1 MPPIEIQ
8 PFSPEWLAALREFNG
23 RLESTGMQLPED
35 PEAEMLPGSR
45 LYLAVEGRDVRG
57 GYILRPQTFS
67 FSGELR
73 RVVHL
78 RLPLS
83 EGAVNRSYARVGP
96 LLIRSAEKAEP
107 LLYALGMGG
116 FDRPLPRMLQAMG
129 WSVTS
134 VPFYFH
140 VVHAARFLRAI
151 RAVRKTR
158 LRAFLMDVA
167 AWTGVGWLLI
177 RNRQKRRAQP
187 APKGIHANES
197 EDFGPWAD
205 EIWTTAQPECA
216 MAAVRDAG
224 ALQQLYPA
232 RAQRFFR
239 LRVNSCGW
247 ALLLDTPM
255 HGDQYFGDL
264 RVGTIVDCM
273 GLLDTDAPE
282 RVIHAARRYL
292 EKRGVDLI
300 VTNQCHAAWRDA
312 LRAAGFLQGPSN
324 FLFAAS
330 KALTA
335 LGVPAEEMHINR
347 GDGDGPV
354 HL

>member
-1 MPPIEIQ
+1 MSIEIR
-8 PFSPEWLAALREFNG
+8 PFSPEWLAALREFNA
-23 RLESTGMQLPED
+23 RLEAIGMQLPED

-45 LYLAVEGRDVRG
+45 LYLAVEGREVRG

-73 RVVHL
+73 RVAHL

-83 EGAVNRSYARVGP
+83 EGVVNRSYARVGP

-116 FDRPLPRMLQAMG
+116 LDRPLPRMLQAMG
-129 WSVTS
+129 WSIIP

-151 RAVRKTR
+151 RVIRKTR

-167 AWTGVGWLLI
+167 AWTGAGWLLI

-187 APKGIHANES
+187 APKGIHAEEA

-205 EIWTTAQPECA
+205 EVWTTAQPDYS
-216 MAAVRDAG
+216 MTAVRDAG

-232 RAQRFFR
+232 GEPRFLR

-247 ALLLDTPM
+247 ALQLDTPM
-255 HGDQYFGDL
+255 QGDPYFGDL

-273 GLLDTDAPE
+273 AELESDGPE
-282 RVIHAARRYL
+282 RVIHASRRHF

-300 VTNQCHAAWRDA
+300 VTNQSHAAWRDA

-324 FLFAAS
+324 FLFGAS
-330 KALTA
+330 KALAA
-335 LGVPAEEMHINR
+335 LGAPAEEMHINR

>member
-1 MPPIEIQ
+1 MPPIEIR
-8 PFSPEWLAALREFNG
+8 PFSPEWLAPLREFNG
-23 RLESTGMQLPED
+23 RLEAIGLQLPEH
-35 PEAEMLPGSR
+35 PESEMLPGSR
-45 LYLAVEGRDVRG
+45 MYLAIEGHDVRG
-57 GYILRPQTFS
+57 GYILRPQNFS

-73 RVVHL
+73 RVAHL

-83 EGAVNRSYARVGP
+83 EGAINRSYARVGP
-96 LLIRSAEKAEP
+96 LLIRSAEKTEP

-116 FDRPLPRMLQAMG
+116 PDRPLPRMLQAMG
-129 WSVTS
+129 WSITP
-134 VPFYFH
+134 VPLYFH

-151 RAVRKTR
+151 RAIRKTR

-167 AWTGVGWLLI
+167 AWTGAGWLLI
-177 RNRQKRRAQP
+177 RNRQRRRAQP
-187 APKGIHANES
+187 APKGIHASES
-197 EDFGPWAD
+197 EDFGPWAG
-205 EIWTTAQPECA
+205 EIWAMAQPEYA
-216 MAAVRDAG
+216 MAAVRDAD

-232 RAQRFFR
+232 RGERFLR
-239 LRVNSCGW
+239 LHVNSCGW

-255 HGDQYFGDL
+255 QGDQYFGDL
-264 RVGTIVDCM
+264 HVGTIVDCM
-273 GLLDTDAPE
+273 AEPDSDGPE

-300 VTNQCHAAWRDA
+300 ITNQSHAAWRAA

-324 FLFAAS
+324 FLFGAS
-330 KALTA
+330 KALAA
-335 LGVPAEEMHINR
+335 LGIPAEEMHINR

>member
-1 MPPIEIQ
+1 MPIEIR
-8 PFSPEWLAALREFNG
+8 PFSPEWLAALREFNR
-23 RLESTGMQLPED
+23 RLEAIGMQLPEA

-45 LYLAVEGRDVRG
+45 LYLAAEGRDVRG

-73 RVVHL
+73 RVAHL

-96 LLIRSAEKAEP
+96 MLIRSAEKTEP

-116 FDRPLPRMLQAMG
+116 IDRPLPRMLQAMG
-129 WSVTS
+129 WSVIP

-140 VVHAARFLRAI
+140 VVRAARFLRAI
-151 RAVRKTR
+151 RAIRKTR
-158 LRAFLMDVA
+158 LRAFLMDIA
-167 AWTGVGWLLI
+167 AWTGAGWLLI
-177 RNRQKRRAQP
+177 RNRQRRHPQP
-187 APKGIHANES
+187 APRRIHSEET
-197 EDFGPWAD
+197 EDFGPWAE
-205 EIWTTAQPECA
+205 EIWSAAQPEYG
-216 MAAVRDAG
+216 MTAVRDAG
-224 ALQQLYPA
+224 ALQRLYPP
-232 RAQRFFR
+232 REPRFLR

-247 ALLLDTPM
+247 AVLLDTPM
-255 HGDQYFGDL
+255 QGDQYFGDL

-273 GLLDTDAPE
+273 ADPESDGPE

-300 VTNQCHAAWRDA
+300 VTNQSHAAWRDA

-324 FLFAAS
+324 FLFGAS
-330 KALTA
+330 NALAA
-335 LGVPAEEMHINR
+335 LGIPAEEMHINR